1 MPNFTKNLA
10 EIKRIASSN
19 EFWTLPS
26 GEHLNMI
33 DSLLEHIKKLET
45 ENHRENRRLR
55 EALSEIHN
63 LLVED
68 SKERW

>member
-1 MPNFTKNLA
+1 MSNSTKSLA

-19 EFWTLPS
+19 EFWTLSS

-45 ENHRENRRLR
+45 ENYELKLERLR
-55 EALSEIHN
+55 FGGACEKRSE
-63 LLVED
+63 
-68 SKERW
+68 KK